1 VVTVLTIDLLVEFAE
16 RDEKEGRILVRPA
29 LGTNLPFGDG
39 FEKLLLAWSF
49 LNVMGYVLSFS
60 LPLPLFFT
68 TILTESVSRP
78 RTAMIVRE
86 VLSEEWSYAR
96 SGATRG

>member
-1 VVTVLTIDLLVEFAE
+1 MSW
-16 RDEKEGRILVRPA
+16 GM
-29 LGTNLPFGDG
+29 
-39 FEKLLLAWSF
+39 S
-49 LNVMGYVLSFS
+49 SFS